1 MTLYYASGAH
11 QALTDLINFRVPP
24 RIAREIKTF
33 AARHDMSLSAVL
45 REAFADLQANYDEV
59 PAEEEE
65 PESALA

>member
-1 MTLYYASGAH
+1 MSETKI
-11 QALTDLINFRVPP
+11 INFRVPP

-33 AARHDMSLSAVL
+33 AARHDMTLSAVL
-45 REAFADLQANYDEV
+45 REAFADLQAKYGEI